1 MHKSLHMHILKD
13 ITVQNDGFEPGTA
26 VSSAVLNILTPFV
39 DFNAIEAVLS

>member
-26 VSSAVLNILTPFV
+26 VSSAVLNILTAPTRTST
-39 DFNAIEAVLS
+39 DGTPL